1 MNRAAWTKL
10 TISMSEQRKV
20 GKKQSNTAG
29 KEFGKME
36 DAGELHSRVSENTQ
50 LNNMDSLFMAH
61 RYKVK
66 AS

>member
-1 MNRAAWTKL
+1 
-10 TISMSEQRKV
+10 MSEQRKV